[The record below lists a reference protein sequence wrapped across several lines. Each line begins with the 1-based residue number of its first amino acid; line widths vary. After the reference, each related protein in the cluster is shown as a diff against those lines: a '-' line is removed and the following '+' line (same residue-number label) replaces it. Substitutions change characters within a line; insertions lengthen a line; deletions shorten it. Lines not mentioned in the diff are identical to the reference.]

1 VGSKAK
7 TITLAYARLG
17 NTYEVQ
23 SITNSVLLKPGDWI
37 NPDYAHA
44 LCEAP
49 GWEVTIISLHISMPI
64 NPATV
69 IAAIPGAL

>member
-1 VGSKAK
+1 MNKTK

-23 SITNSVLLKPGDWI
+23 SIVNSTLLKPGDWI
-37 NPDYAHA
+37 NPQYADA
-44 LCEAP
+44 LCKHP
-49 GWEVTIISLHISMPI
+49 DWEVTTIALHISLPI

-69 IAAIPGAL
+69 LTAIPAVL